1 MVKQHKASW
10 LNRPFYLALQLLP
23 TIGGLFPGILR
34 DVAGLTRLTLQHAA
48 VVGGPQ
54 VLTGVWACVFGER
67 GGGRRGLRCS
77 MLVGRAVGGGCEG
90 W

>member
-1 MVKQHKASW
+1 
-10 LNRPFYLALQLLP
+10 LLP

-54 VLTGVWACVFGER
+54 ALTGVWACVFEER

-90 W
+90 VRGGRLSRIVAGRPGSDC